1 MIVTSIFSFFDVFFV
16 QKTGFLK
23 SVKFFWYPIP
33 LYEYDKSKTIAIVYG
48 VTFVSPITLKCFDKN
63 PLFKI
68 IFSNR
73 MIYLI
78 GSYWSSSNNPEFIML
93 SLSKIWERRIV
104 QFIKIKF
111 EFSIIFM
118 KSTFLNIFQ
127 IFGTT
132 FLWSETPSLLLLQ

>member
-1 MIVTSIFSFFDVFFV
+1 MFFCFV
-16 QKTGFLK
+16 KLFKRTGFLI

-48 VTFVSPITLKCFDKN
+48 VTLVSSIPFKCFEKN
-63 PLFKI
+63 PFFKI

-127 IFGTT
+127 IFGTK
-132 FLWSETPSLLLLQ
+132 FLWSTTPSLLLLQ